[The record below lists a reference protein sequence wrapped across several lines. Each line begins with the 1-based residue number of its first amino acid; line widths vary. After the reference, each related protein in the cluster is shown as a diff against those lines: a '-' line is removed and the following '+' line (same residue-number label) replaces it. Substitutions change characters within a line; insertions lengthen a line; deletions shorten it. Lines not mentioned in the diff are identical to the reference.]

1 MKADLHKVLELEM
14 RINALE
20 KTVSGLLEQTQ
31 KLAGVLNDVWACV
44 KQIDNDLA
52 PLRQLSESFKQQTER
67 INQIEGGVMPFRRI
81 GPGLLPRD
89 LEGK

>member
-44 KQIDNDLA
+44 KQIDAD
-52 PLRQLSESFKQQTER
+52 
-67 INQIEGGVMPFRRI
+67 IMPMRRI
-81 GPGLLPRD
+81 GPKPPSGVDWTELTESLKNVAEQQ
-89 LEGK
+89 EGK

>member
-52 PLRQLSESFKQQTER
+52 PLRDAT
-67 INQIEGGVMPFRRI
+67 PH
-81 GPGLLPRD
+81 PLPLTRHPTPD
-89 LEGK
+89 TR